1 MNNRQ
6 VFPTFQ
12 WGVAAAPLHVDSQWV
27 LTWKNLHTWL
37 DMLYNKKE
45 LSRVPTKLAI
55 PNNWTRC
62 ISKFHRIS
70 FKDVTKIFSCATCYK
85 IPGWKIIYTSNSN
98 SRFQYNSIQHKKN
111 NHPTIAFCNFIQD
124 SFRLSIQTICDPLNL
139 YQLSVWKKQT
149 HFWVKKN
156 VNELDVERRRK

>member
-55 PNNWTRC
+55 PNNWSRC
-62 ISKFHRIS
+62 ISKIHRIS
-70 FKDVTKIFSCATCYK
+70 FKDFTRIFSCATCNK
-85 IPGWKIIYTSNSN
+85 NTRLEINIH
-98 SRFQYNSIQHKKN
+98 FQFQFQLPLSIQFNPKF

-124 SFRLSIQTICDPLNL
+124 SFQLSIQTICDPLNL
-139 YQLSVWKKQT
+139 YQLSVWK
-149 HFWVKKN
+149 N
-156 VNELDVERRRK
+156 RPIAG